1 MGKKKINIALDGYSS
16 CGKSTLAK
24 QLAKEL
30 KYVYVDTGAMYRAVT
45 LYCLN
50 HGIIDEDNF
59 PEEKVIEALE
69 NINISFNFN
78 RTTGKSET
86 FLNGINVELDIR
98 NLRIARFV
106 SPIAAVKEVREKL
119 VAFQQEIGGNK
130 GVVMD
135 GRDIGTTVL
144 PKADLKIFMT
154 ASTDVRAYRRYKELL
169 AKNTINDLTLEEVK
183 TSLLRRDEIDTTR
196 EVSPL
201 KKAEDAIILDNSV
214 MTIEEQFDIVKNWA
228 VERM

>member
-45 LYCLN
+45 LHCLN

-59 PEEKVIEALE
+59 PEEKVVEALE

-119 VAFQQEIGGNK
+119 VAFQQEIGESK

-169 AKNTINDLTLEEVK
+169 AKDTIKDVTLDEVK